1 MDGQLIELG
10 LTPTLV
16 QEVGIYP
23 ALLQV
28 IDQRNL
34 EAHHGTIDLVVAL
47 KAEVHVR
54 KKGGGVNS
62 EEVPPDKLSVGQF
75 VHCLAFLASRC
86 GLQDVSDKVKR
97 SMWGPKMLEKDA
109 SQMRGDEVWPG
120 SSYVPG
126 VDMVEVNKAWK
137 ASKGGK
143 SLTDTGG
150 ANEEEGVM
158 VPGQIQFKC
167 KTSMPLPL
175 SYCHLC

>member
-62 EEVPPDKLSVGQF
+62 EEVSPDKLSVGQQPALSS
-75 VHCLAFLASRC
+75 CLRASR
-86 GLQDVSDKVKR
+86 GGKAQA
-97 SMWGPKMLEKDA
+97 DA
-109 SQMRGDEVWPG
+109 SVGRGAVAAEV
-120 SSYVPG
+120 S
-126 VDMVEVNKAWK
+126 
-137 ASKGGK
+137 
-143 SLTDTGG
+143 
-150 ANEEEGVM
+150 
-158 VPGQIQFKC
+158 
-167 KTSMPLPL
+167 
-175 SYCHLC
+175 